1 MAGFK
6 GFNVTAKRCLVMP
19 EAFTS
24 EAMQYVSSL
33 QELKACLYFFAALGQ
48 EKDFDVPLTLET
60 ILAVVREPLEADTLS
75 AALSEACEHGIL
87 LSVAANDQQY
97 YLLNTARGR
106 AIQKAAARGLWQPD
120 AVVVPAGQKERPNIF
135 LFYEQNVGPLTPIL
149 SEMLEEAERIYP
161 AEWLEE
167 AFTLAVKKNVRNWNY
182 IEAILR
188 SWKEKGRNE
197 TDRRNSQEN
206 PRNYIEGDLADY
218 IKH

>member
-1 MAGFK
+1 MVEFK
-6 GFNVTAKRCLVMP
+6 GFNVTAKRCLVVP
-19 EAFTS
+19 EAFVS
-24 EAMQYVSSL
+24 EAMQYAHSL
-33 QELKACLYFFAALGQ
+33 NELKACLYFFAALGQ
-48 EKDFDVPLTLET
+48 EKDLDTPLNLEDVLEGVHEPFPAGELESA
-60 ILAVVREPLEADTLS
+60 LA
-75 AALSEACEHGIL
+75 EACEHGIL
-87 LSVAANDQQY
+87 LLVNAQGRQF

-106 AIQKAAARGLWQPD
+106 AVQKAAAKGLWQPD
-120 AVVVPAGQKERPNIF
+120 AAASPAGQSERPNIF
-135 LFYEQNVGPLTPIL
+135 LLYEQNVGPLTPIL
-149 SEMLEEAERIYP
+149 SEMLEEAERTYP